1 MNQLTAKE
9 TIMKPLLKKALLVFL
24 ASVPYALNHP
34 TMAETLSPTAA
45 MGAPSADQQK
55 NQIKKLQDYLNG
67 ITTLRANFF
76 QENSDGTPCSGKIYV
91 NRLSTESFGKLRLE
105 YAPPMR
111 VKIIANGEILRH
123 EDEETKDVN
132 DYSIDSTPASF
143 LLRHQID
150 FFNDLEVKG
159 IESAGEKIA
168 LTVIRPGDDGVTL
181 TLVFVT
187 SPMLR
192 LQEWTVVDPQSNR
205 THVVLTNVE
214 IGVPLDEALFMF

>member
-1 MNQLTAKE
+1 
-9 TIMKPLLKKALLVFL
+9 MKPLLKKALLVFL
-24 ASVPYALNHP
+24 ASSPCAVNHP
-34 TMAETLSPTAA
+34 TIAETLSPTAA

-55 NQIKKLQDYLNG
+55 NQIQKLQDYLNG

-76 QENSDGTPCSGKIYV
+76 QENADGTTCSGKIYV
-91 NRLSTESFGKLRLE
+91 NRSGTGSFGKLRLE

-143 LLRHQID
+143 LLRHRID
-150 FFNDLEVKG
+150 FFNDLEVKR
-159 IESAGEKIA
+159 IESAAGKIA
-168 LTVIRPGDDGVTL
+168 LTVMRPGDDGVTL

-192 LQEWTVVDPQSNR
+192 LQEWTVIDPQSNK
-205 THVVLTNVE
+205 THVILTNVE
-214 IGVPLDEALFMF
+214 IGVPLDKALFMF